1 MIQGMY
7 TYAKKTKTPLAQV
20 IQTNFDNEGIEP
32 KHQEKIRG
40 VWRKYIQ
47 KLGINQTI

>member
-20 IQTNFDNEGIEP
+20 IQSNFEQENIQPTDR
-32 KHQEKIRG
+32 EKILK

-47 KLGINQTI
+47 KLGINQNI